1 MDVYYYFSK
10 STKRK
15 GVLLE
20 FLDFVDL
27 EWDEIIRYVS
37 TWWLSLKG
45 VVTKI
50 LSCIEINVSE

>member
-50 LSCIEINVSE
+50 LSCIETNVSE